1 MTLPGMIN
9 ATNEVEVKVRTAVCP
24 GSFDPVTNG
33 HLDIIERGAQIF
45 DRLYVTVFPN
55 TGKEPLFT
63 LEERLEMLRA
73 ATKDLSNVTVESY
86 DGLLLD
92 YVRMRGASI
101 ILKGLRAVSDYEYE
115 FRMAMMNRKLDEKV
129 ETVFLMSRVEY
140 SYLSSSILKEVARF
154 GGCIKGLVP
163 PEVEKALKERIQ
175 ERTKGR

>member
-1 MTLPGMIN
+1 M
-9 ATNEVEVKVRTAVCP
+9 RTAVCP

-33 HLDIIERGAQIF
+33 HLDIIERGAQVF

-63 LEERLEMLRA
+63 LEERMDMLMG
-73 ATKDLSNVTVESY
+73 ATRDLPNVIVETY

-92 YVRMRGASI
+92 YVRERGANV

-115 FRMAMMNRKLDEKV
+115 FRMAMMNRKLDDKV

-154 GGCIKGLVP
+154 GGCVKGLVP
-163 PEVEKALKERIQ
+163 PEVEVALKRRIRERAKS
-175 ERTKGR
+175 R

>member
-1 MTLPGMIN
+1 M
-9 ATNEVEVKVRTAVCP
+9 RTAVCP

-33 HLDIIERGAQIF
+33 HLDIIERGAAIF
-45 DRLYVTVFPN
+45 DRLYVTVFHN
-55 TGKEPLFT
+55 TGKDPLFT
-63 LEERLEMLRA
+63 LEERLAMLA
-73 ATKDLSNVTVESY
+73 GATKSLPNVVVESF

-92 YVRMRGASI
+92 YCRDHGATV

-129 ETVFLMSRVEY
+129 ETMFLMSRVEY

-163 PEVEKALKERIQ
+163 PEVEEKLRKRLQ
-175 ERTKGR
+175 ELANR

>member
-1 MTLPGMIN
+1 M
-9 ATNEVEVKVRTAVCP
+9 RTAVCP

-33 HLDIIERGAQIF
+33 HLDIIERGAAIF
-45 DRLYVTVFPN
+45 DRLYVTVFHN
-55 TGKEPLFT
+55 TGKDPLFT
-63 LEERLEMLRA
+63 LEERLAMLA
-73 ATKDLSNVTVESY
+73 GATKSWPNVVVESF

-92 YVRMRGASI
+92 YCRDHEATV

-129 ETVFLMSRVEY
+129 ETMFLMSRVEY

-163 PEVEKALKERIQ
+163 PEVEEKLRKRLQ
-175 ERTKGR
+175 ELANR